1 MLNITACG
9 RLAAD
14 PRNNTAGNSE
24 VTNFT
29 LLVNKKTKDAEHVTA
44 IDCAVWGARAAVA
57 AQYLTKGAQV
67 TVAGDAHGE
76 TYERKDGAT
85 ACKLVV
91 RVNDFTLPQR
101 AAQPAAD
108 AAPASM
114 PF

>member
-67 TVAGDAHGE
+67 TVAGDAHAE

-85 ACKLVV
+85 ACKLVL
-91 RVNDFTLPQR
+91 RVSDFTLPQR
-101 AAQPAAD
+101 AAQPAA
-108 AAPASM
+108 APASAEM

>member
-57 AQYLTKGAQV
+57 AQYLTKGDKI
-67 TVAGDAHGE
+67 TVAGDAHAE
-76 TYERKDGAT
+76 TYERNDSTA
-85 ACKLVV
+85 ACKIVL
-91 RVNDFTLPQR
+91 RVSDFTLPTR
-101 AAQPAAD
+101 AKAAEPAELA
-108 AAPASM
+108 
-114 PF
+114 F

>member
-67 TVAGDAHGE
+67 TVAGDAHAE

-85 ACKLVV
+85 ACKLVL
-91 RVNDFTLPQR
+91 RVSDFTLPQR

-108 AAPASM
+108 AAPAAM

>member
-67 TVAGDAHGE
+67 TVAGDAHAE

>member
-14 PRNNTAGNSE
+14 PRNNTAGNTE

-67 TVAGDAHGE
+67 TVAGDAHAE

-85 ACKLVV
+85 ACKLVL
-91 RVNDFTLPQR
+91 RVSDFTLPQR

>member
-9 RLAAD
+9 NLAAD
-14 PRNNTAGNSE
+14 PRTNSVGGTD
-24 VTNFT
+24 VTNFR
-29 LLVNKKTKDAEHVTA
+29 LLVNKKIKDQEYVTA
-44 IDCAVWGARAAVA
+44 VECAVWGARAAVA
-57 AQYLTKGAQV
+57 AQYLSKGDKI
-67 TVAGDAHGE
+67 TVAGDAHAE
-76 TYERKDGAT
+76 TYDRNDGSA